1 MVRYMDKNAIPSRLA
16 FLYFVR
22 AIELILLV
30 SKLTYGQSNF
40 FVVGGHVVLCC
51 VMYSVEYLSL
61 EMFRNNDN

>member
-1 MVRYMDKNAIPSRLA
+1 MLWPLIIKGKIITNNMVS
-16 FLYFVR
+16 
-22 AIELILLV
+22 

>member
-1 MVRYMDKNAIPSRLA
+1 MDKNAIPSRLA

-30 SKLTYGQSNF
+30 SKLTYGQSNC
-40 FVVGGHVVLCC
+40 FVVGEHVVLCC
-51 VMYSVEYLSL
+51 VIVYSVEYLSL